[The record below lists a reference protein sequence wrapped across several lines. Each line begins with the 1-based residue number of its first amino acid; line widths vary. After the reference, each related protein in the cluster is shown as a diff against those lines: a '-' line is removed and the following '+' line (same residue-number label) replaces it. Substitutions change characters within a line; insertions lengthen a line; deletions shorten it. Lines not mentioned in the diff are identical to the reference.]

1 MAVVGDANPTVVGIG
16 DVLDDREA
24 EFRPAVAPGGATLG
38 AVITLVGGDARAVVV
53 GEQPDAD
60 RDGRRRFL
68 APVTLLNRSLRRLWL
83 WARGAL
89 LSGITGTRSVL
100 VAYRAMLHGVAKA
113 VLEQLLE
120 AAPVGVGGAV
130 GRDCQR
136 RVADVDDVPDS
147 TGDSVERNIPDI
159 SAYVVSRAPRTASV
173 RSVNSVASSANSFS
187 IGSLPTLP

>member
-1 MAVVGDANPTVVGIG
+1 VAIVGDANPTVVGIG

-68 APVTLLNRSLRRLWL
+68 APVTLLDRSPRRL

-100 VAYRAMLHGVAKA
+100 VAYRAMLHGVVKA

-147 TGDSVERNIPDI
+147 TGDSNERNIPDI